1 MTIIIQFPRHRIV
14 RPEAAAAEMQKGQRI
29 KPLAFMLLPV
39 RFWVGCWS
47 WWLELVMEADDALTR
62 SEASSSDRRRPFPED
77 R

>member
-1 MTIIIQFPRHRIV
+1 MTIIIQFPRRRIV
-14 RPEAAAAEMQKGQRI
+14 RPEVVEMQKGQRI

-47 WWLELVMEADDALTR
+47 WWLELVMEAEDAVTR
-62 SEASSSDRRRPFPED
+62 SGAPSADRRRPFPED